1 MYFFFTA
8 DKSDTKNSIT
18 NMGKSVPM
26 VLMQPFDSINGKF
39 DHMLNII
46 THGQLNLQSNSLDLL
61 PDIFVCILVVNDSLF
76 LEEFWDKFQRQDYPK
91 SKLQL
96 HITAPNEKMKSKMI
110 EIVGKDKVDISIE
123 SNIGKSYIECLT
135 KFHETEADK
144 ILFIQT
150 TVILDNEQTLSKMA
164 SQDWPV
170 TAPLLKTNT
179 HLARL
184 VGAINEFQ
192 DFIAAMFA
200 DIEFR
205 K

>member
-46 THGQLNLQSNSLDLL
+46 THGQLNLQLNSLDLL

-76 LEEFWDKFQRQDYPK
+76 LEEFWDKFKSQDYPK

>member
-1 MYFFFTA
+1 
-8 DKSDTKNSIT
+8 
-18 NMGKSVPM
+18 MGKSVPM

-46 THGQLNLQSNSLDLL
+46 THGQLTLQLHPLDLL
-61 PDIFVCILVVNDSLF
+61 PEIFVCILVVNDSLF
-76 LEEFWDKFQRQDYPK
+76 LKEFWDKFQSQDYPK

-96 HITAPNEKMKSKMI
+96 HITAPNQKMKSKMI
-110 EIVGKDKVDISIE
+110 EIIGKDKVDIRIE

-135 KFHETEADK
+135 KFRQIKADR

-170 TAPLLKTNT
+170 TAPLLKTNPY
-179 HLARL
+179 LARL

-192 DFIAAMFA
+192 DFIAALFA

>member
-1 MYFFFTA
+1 M
-8 DKSDTKNSIT
+8 N
-18 NMGKSVPM
+18 NGKSAIM
-26 VLMQPFDSINGKF
+26 VLMQPFDSITGKF

-46 THGQLNLQSNSLDLL
+46 THEQLNLQLHPLDLL
-61 PDIFVCILVVNDSLF
+61 PEIFVCILVVNDSLF
-76 LEEFWDKFQRQDYPK
+76 LEEFWGKLQSQDYPK

-96 HITAPNEKMKSKMI
+96 HITVPNQKMKSKMI
-110 EIVGKDKVDISIE
+110 EIIGKDKVDISIE

-135 KFHETEADK
+135 KFRQIKADR

-164 SQDWPV
+164 YQDWPV

>member
-1 MYFFFTA
+1 
-8 DKSDTKNSIT
+8 
-18 NMGKSVPM
+18 MGKSVPM

-46 THGQLNLQSNSLDLL
+46 THGQLNLQLHPLDLL
-61 PDIFVCILVVNDSLF
+61 PEIFVSILVVNDSLF
-76 LEEFWDKFQRQDYPK
+76 LEEFWEKFQSQDYPK

-96 HITAPNEKMKSKMI
+96 HITAPNQKMKSKMI
-110 EIVGKDKVDISIE
+110 EIIGKDKVDILIE

-135 KFHETEADK
+135 KFRQVKADR

-170 TAPLLKTNT
+170 TAPLLKTNPY
-179 HLARL
+179 LARL

-192 DFIAAMFA
+192 DFIAALFA
-200 DIEFR
+200 DQGPELVGQYENPNSWIT
-205 K
+205 